1 MLGVCLYQ
9 SNNTKQTGREEQ
21 RFIIKF
27 YYYETEIHGIC
38 AYVHF
43 VCAFG
48 LRDKNYVE
56 RIPLG
61 FQKPNDIE
69 LTLMYD
75 VSIKFVSSVYFTI
88 HFTTT
93 KNRRIQQTKRSYKH
107 FI

>member
-75 VSIKFVSSVYFTI
+75 VSIKLSSVYFTI